1 MAGLAL
7 AVLATGSL
15 VAYRHF
21 FERGVTYGDARLEP
35 IPYTDTPGIGAN
47 TFLHLEPDK
56 AAIDRELA
64 ALKAAGIGII
74 RQQFLWE
81 EIEEQAKGDFVNYR
95 DGAPTWARYDAIVTA
110 ADAAG
115 IEILARLERPPRW
128 AVNDWDPELPGS
140 QSPPD
145 NLDDFGDFVEAVV
158 GRYAGKVRYFQIW
171 NEPNLWGEWGERDPD
186 AAEYAQMLRVA
197 YTRAKAANPE
207 AVIVLAGLAPT
218 TERGPRNLSDTL
230 FLERLY
236 VLGAQAHFDVAASM
250 SYGLFTG
257 PHDVR
262 IGERWTNFPRAVLWR
277 EIMVAY
283 GDTAKPIWATEYG
296 WMALPDG
303 WQGKPGIWGDHPV
316 ERQSEWTVEGIER
329 AREQWPWMSTIFIWA
344 SRWPSE
350 THPDDPTPWFR
361 LMDRDFTPR
370 PALLELA
377 EFTVEGPAAGAGIH
391 QDTNPAYSFE
401 GPWPREPSELASLGL
416 WRTTGQAGARMTLRF
431 EGDSVALLTYRG
443 PEMGLARVRIDENDS
458 LPDLVPKDHRGQA
471 VIDLYASE
479 PEPLARIPLASGLP
493 AGIQVLEIT
502 AVGVGSEL
510 SGGGEVV
517 LDAVVVSN
525 PRPIWPYVLTALLWL
540 LVALGAAAFLRPLW
554 DRLPGAV
561 RRVRLTPGWPGAEIA
576 GVPLG
581 GLLAAGG
588 AAVLLAALPD
598 GDLASPVT
606 AVRAV
611 VLIYLVLLAIESPAA
626 VGIVT
631 AGAQFFQMLVPRIGP
646 VAFSVPELL
655 LLALAGGWVVRGIY
669 RRRLELRR
677 SRFLYLGLAF
687 LLAATVA
694 AGFAP
699 YTKFALRG
707 LRTGVVEPLLLF
719 VLLTTYLDRRHG
731 RLLLGSLAVGGLA
744 VALIALFDPLFDRV
758 ITVGELPR
766 LRGLYGSPNNL
777 GLVLERAL
785 PLAVGIALVTRQ
797 TRFRRLWWGAAL
809 VTGVVL
815 AATGSRG
822 AWLATAVGMG
832 MLAAPWWSRLRR
844 RNRVLSL
851 ALLAA
856 PAIALAGFLG
866 ADRLGTLF
874 RAGDQ
879 SGATRVW
886 IWDSAWRMIL
896 ERPWTGI
903 GPDNFLYRNTAFVD
917 PAGWREP
924 NLAHPH
930 NLLLDT
936 WLSTGLVGGLA
947 LALTVGLFFLVLH
960 RPYRRPAVG
969 ADGPLLIGAVAAM
982 AATLV
987 HGMVDNFYFLPELAG
1002 IFWVLI
1008 AYAALHLTEGRPGR
1022 SIPELGLQVVGGA
1035 HYPGGKVAQRA
1046 GGLPVGPEV
1055 DGGAGGGD
1063 ADGAAQFSTKA

>member
-7 AVLATGSL
+7 VVLTTGSL
-15 VAYRHF
+15 VAYRYF
-21 FERGVTYGDARLEP
+21 FERGVTYGDARLEAMP
-35 IPYTDTPGIGAN
+35 HTDAPEIGVN
-47 TFLHLEPDK
+47 TFLHLESDI

-64 ALKAAGIGII
+64 ALKTAGIGII

-95 DGAPTWARYDAIVTA
+95 NGAPTWARYDAIVAA

-128 AVNDWDPELPGS
+128 AVSDWDPELPGS

-145 NLDDFGDFVEAVV
+145 DLADFGDFVEAVV

-207 AVIVLAGLAPT
+207 VVIVLAGLAPT

-236 VLGAQAHFDVAASM
+236 VLGAQVHFDVAASM

-283 GDTAKPIWATEYG
+283 GDTDKPIWATEYG

-303 WQGKPGIWGDHPV
+303 WQGEPGIWGDHPAA
-316 ERQSEWTVEGIER
+316 RQSRWTVEGIER

-344 SRWPSE
+344 SRWPNE

-361 LMDRDFTPR
+361 LMDRDFTAR
-370 PALLELA
+370 PALVDLT
-377 EFTVEGPAAGAGIH
+377 EFTARGPVAGTGIH
-391 QDTNPAYSFE
+391 QDTNPAYSFA

-416 WRTTGQAGARMTLRF
+416 WRTTGQAGARMTFRF
-431 EGDSVALLTYRG
+431 AGDSVALLTYRG

-471 VIDLYASE
+471 VIDLYAPE

-493 AGIQVLEIT
+493 AGTHLLEIT

-510 SGGGEVV
+510 SRGGEVV
-517 LDAVVVSN
+517 VDAAVVWS
-525 PRPIWPYVLTALLWL
+525 PRPIWPYALTALSWL
-540 LVALGAAAFLRPLW
+540 LVALGAAAAFLRPLW
-554 DRLPGAV
+554 DRLPGALRQV
-561 RRVRLTPGWPGAEIA
+561 RVTPGWPGTRIG
-576 GVPLG
+576 GVAAG
-581 GLLAAGG
+581 GLFAAGG
-588 AAVLLAALPD
+588 AAVVLAALPD
-598 GDLASPVT
+598 GSLASPATV
-606 AVRAV
+606 VRGV
-611 VLIYLVLLAIESPAA
+611 VLVYLVLLAIESPAA
-626 VGIVT
+626 VGIAT
-631 AGAQFFQMLVPRIGP
+631 AGTQFFQVLTPRVGP
-646 VAFSVPELL
+646 VTFGVPELL
-655 LLALAGGWVVRGIY
+655 LLALAGGWVVRGLY
-669 RRRLELRR
+669 QRRLELHG

-687 LLAATVA
+687 LLAAAVA

-699 YTKFALRG
+699 YTKFALHS
-707 LRTGVVEPLLLF
+707 LRTGVLEPLVLF
-719 VLLTTYLDRRHG
+719 VLLSTYLDRRHG
-731 RLLLGSLAVGGLA
+731 RLLLGSLALGGLVA
-744 VALIALFDPLFDRV
+744 ALIALFDPLFNRV
-758 ITVGELPR
+758 ITVGDLPR

-785 PLAVGIALVTRQ
+785 PLAVGIALVTRVG
-797 TRFRRLWWGAAL
+797 RLRRAWWAAAI
-809 VTGVVL
+809 VTGAVL
-815 AATGSRG
+815 VATGSRG
-822 AWLATAVGMG
+822 AWLATVVGMA
-832 MLAAPWWSRLRR
+832 MLVAPWWSHLRS
-844 RNRVLSL
+844 RNRLLSL
-851 ALLAA
+851 ALVAA
-856 PAIALAGFLG
+856 PAVALAGFLG
-866 ADRLGTLF
+866 ADRLGALF

-886 IWDSAWRMIL
+886 IWDSAWRMIVD
-896 ERPWTGI
+896 RPWTGI
-903 GPDNFLYRNTAFVD
+903 GPDNFLYLNAEFVD

-930 NLLLDT
+930 NLMLDT

-947 LALTVGLFFLVLH
+947 LGLIVGLFFLVLH
-960 RPYRRPAVG
+960 RAYRRPG
-969 ADGPLLIGAVAAM
+969 AGVDGPVLLAAAAAM
-982 AATLV
+982 AAALV
-987 HGMVDNFYFLPELAG
+987 HGLVDNFYFLPELAG
-1002 IFWVLI
+1002 SFWVLI
-1008 AYAALHLTEGRPGR
+1008 AYAALHSTERPA
-1022 SIPELGLQVVGGA
+1022 GA
-1035 HYPGGKVAQRA
+1035 I
-1046 GGLPVGPEV
+1046 
-1055 DGGAGGGD
+1055 D
-1063 ADGAAQFSTKA
+1063 T